1 MRKIVAILIMM
12 GFLLVGSRAD
22 AFIEWGDWLYYGGV
36 SVENEDGSALDY
48 ELASS
53 TPVEKDLE
61 TGLSTGYAAGS
72 MWTEPFAIG
81 SQSYAYADAD
91 TSEDSWAEAI
101 AGGVLY
107 NTFTILGGSGAAMAQ
122 LTVNLVGF
130 MDGYYD
136 AYEEGTG
143 NANAD
148 NEANMFSVLLIAGEE
163 LDLLGGV
170 NTIFGDV
177 LGGSGPPDLSSV
189 ADYVAWSAEETHT
202 SFDDYFDRDEYE
214 ELLRSLEYGEEYEI
228 LAFLATRGYAEAYA
242 DAGLEGDAWSE
253 AEAESFFDEDS
264 LEFSLEHIGDAE
276 VIPEP
281 TTMLLFG
288 LGTLGFGIF
297 RKKRFLK

>member
-1 MRKIVAILIMM
+1 MKRIVVILIMM
-12 GFLLVGSRAD
+12 GFLLIGSRAD

-36 SVENEDGSALDY
+36 YVGNEDGDYTDY
-48 ELASS
+48 ELESS

-61 TGLSTGYAAGS
+61 TDLSGYAAGS

-107 NTFTILGGSGAAMAQ
+107 NTFTILGGSGTAIVQ
-122 LTVNLVGF
+122 LTVDLVGF
-130 MDGYYD
+130 MEGYYD
-136 AYEEGTG
+136 TYEEGTG

-148 NEANMFSVLLIAGEE
+148 NEANMFSALLIAGEE

-170 NTIFGDV
+170 NTLLGDI
-177 LGGSGPPDLSSV
+177 LGGSGSPDLSSV
-189 ADYVAWSAEETHT
+189 ADYLVWSAEETHT

-214 ELLRSLEYGEEYEI
+214 ELLRSLEYGQEYEM
-228 LAFLATRGYAEAYA
+228 LAFLATRGYAEADA
-242 DAGLEGDAWSE
+242 DAGFEGDAWSE

-288 LGTLGFGIF
+288 IGTLGFGVF
-297 RKKRFLK
+297 RRKFRI